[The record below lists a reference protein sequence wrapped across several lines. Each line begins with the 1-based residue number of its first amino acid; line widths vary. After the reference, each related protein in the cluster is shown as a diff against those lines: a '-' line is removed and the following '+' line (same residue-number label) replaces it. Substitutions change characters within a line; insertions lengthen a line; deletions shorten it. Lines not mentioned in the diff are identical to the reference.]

1 MNGQCTRTG
10 LFGAALALVLGASTG
25 PLGAAEARITGAVD
39 SKPAYTLTDQE
50 QRYVSHAGARILKHV
65 DRARAAL
72 ENEKHAEAR
81 KQIQKARKLVTIIE
95 NALPTHKVTA
105 RLQSG
110 DIVYTDEE
118 TVKPMVVTIY
128 EEIEKVNILD
138 AVEEAKREAAR
149 QDAAASVVN
158 VDLVHTRAELDV
170 GLADLSLSKAATAL
184 AEDRYEAADTALRA
198 VQSGVTLEFAEVD
211 VPLEEARENLF
222 LARDLVER
230 GKTDE
235 AKFAMKVASDA
246 LQRYQAAAG
255 DQRVEEV
262 QEMREA
268 IDKLAE
274 RLDETPAEDVTAQLL
289 EWWDQVTEWFS

>member
-1 MNGQCTRTG
+1 MNCRRRGSS
-10 LFGAALALVLGASTG
+10 AS
-25 PLGAAEARITGAVD
+25 
-39 SKPAYTLTDQE
+39 SS
-50 QRYVSHAGARILKHV
+50 RY
-65 DRARAAL
+65 RAAG
-72 ENEKHAEAR
+72 EPS
-81 KQIQKARKLVTIIE
+81 
-95 NALPTHKVTA
+95 ALPIRLIWETG

-198 VQSGVTLEFAEVD
+198 VQSGVTFEFAEVD